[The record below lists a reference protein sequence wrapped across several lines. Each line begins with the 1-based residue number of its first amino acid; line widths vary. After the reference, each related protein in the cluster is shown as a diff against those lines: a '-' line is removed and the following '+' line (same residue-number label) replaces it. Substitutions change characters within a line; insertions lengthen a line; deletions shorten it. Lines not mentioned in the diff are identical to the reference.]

1 MKTRSKITLLL
12 FALSLLAGML
22 FGCAAADPT
31 TPPAEQGTQTI
42 APTDPAS
49 LTAQE
54 AEQIALAHAG
64 LTADQVT
71 GLHTAYEL
79 DDGTPG
85 YEIDFRHGNTEY
97 DYTIHA
103 KTGEI
108 LEWDKE

>member
-1 MKTRSKITLLL
+1 MDKVCEEKVVVKVTFPTQYH
-12 FALSLLAGML
+12 AEDLAGK
-22 FGCAAADPT
+22 
-31 TPPAEQGTQTI
+31 
-42 APTDPAS
+42 
-49 LTAQE
+49 E
-54 AEQIALAHAG
+54 AEFHCTIHQIR
-64 LTADQVT
+64 VK
-71 GLHTAYEL
+71 TAYEL